1 MKKNT
6 WVMLLDTVIIGLIG
20 AASAQI
26 FAFLLKLVGHYSLTH
41 IAGYTPPDVFSILK
55 SGAPQHAYHPL
66 LILPVI
72 IAGGL
77 ISGFLVYTFAPEAEG
92 HGTDT
97 AVRAFH
103 RTGGFIRA
111 IVTPLKIIASAI
123 TIGTGGAAGR
133 EGPTAL
139 FSAGVGSI
147 YANFRKSSIDQ
158 RRLFVLI
165 GMASG
170 LSAIFRAPIGTSIFA
185 IEVLYNDMEFESS
198 ALVYTLLGSIIA
210 YIATGFIMG
219 WGSIFEVPINLHATS
234 ASTFLYLSVL
244 ALFSGFIGVLLP
256 NLFYYTRDLF
266 HKINIPPHFKPAL
279 GALVVGIIALELPQ
293 VLGGGYGWIQDAID
307 GKMAIGLLSMLL
319 VAKMFAFTFTVSS
332 GGSGG
337 VFAPTLFLG
346 AMLGAVF
353 AHIFNQSPA
362 VFAVIGMASVFG
374 SSARAPLATIIMVT
388 EMTGGYNLLAPAA
401 FTVLLAYLIQVALID
416 RLNLKYGSLYEAQ
429 VPTKNYSPVHQ
440 IEFLKSILLSNMAEF
455 SMDIKNI
462 NDETILNLLES
473 GIPIELPNKK
483 MIFFGTLTKK
493 TDVYKQNNETFY
505 KDAKI
510 IYVFRDGRWMHP
522 NEIERLAANDEVLLC
537 GTYDTIKNIENNF
550 KSVSHIFSKLKNQHI
565 KLEEHVKKL
574 IPVNK

>member
-6 WVMLLDTVIIGLIG
+6 GMMLLDTVIIGLVG

-26 FAFLLKLVGHYSLTH
+26 FAFLLKFVGHYSLTL
-41 IAGYTPPDVFSILK
+41 IAGYTPPDVVNILK
-55 SGAPQHAYHPL
+55 GSAPNHQYHSL
-66 LILPVI
+66 LIIPVI
-72 IAGGL
+72 VVGGL

-103 RTGGFIRA
+103 RTGGYIRA
-111 IVTPLKIIASAI
+111 IVTPLKIVASAI

-139 FSAGVGSI
+139 FSSGVGSI
-147 YANFRKSSIDQ
+147 YANLRKTSIEQ

-185 IEVLYNDMEFESS
+185 IEVLYSDMEFESS
-198 ALVYTLLGSIIA
+198 ALAYTLLGSIIA

-219 WGSIFEVPINLHATS
+219 WGAIFKVPYNLQATS
-234 ASTFLYLSVL
+234 ATTFLYLTIL
-244 ALFSGFIGVLLP
+244 AVFSGFIGVILP
-256 NLFYYTRDLF
+256 NVFYYTRDLF
-266 HKINIPPHFKPAL
+266 HKIKIPPHLKPAL

-307 GKMAIGLLSMLL
+307 GKMAFNLLLMLL
-319 VAKMFAFTFTVSS
+319 IAKMFAFTFTVSS

-346 AMLGAVF
+346 AMLGAAS
-353 AHIFNQSPA
+353 AHLFHQSSA

-401 FTVLLAYLIQVALID
+401 FTVLLAYLIQISITG
-416 RLNLKYGSLYEAQ
+416 RLGLKYKSLYEAQ
-429 VPTKNYSPVHQ
+429 VPTKDYSPVHQ
-440 IEFLKSILLSNMAEF
+440 IKFLRNILLS
-455 SMDIKNI
+455 SMKELSIDVNKIK
-462 NDETILNLLES
+462 DEKILNLLES
-473 GIPIELPNKK
+473 GIPIELSDER
-483 MIFFGTLTKK
+483 MLFFGTLTKDDK
-493 TDVYKQNNETFY
+493 ISKRNNDVFY
-505 KDAKI
+505 KDAKVL
-510 IYVFRDGRWMHP
+510 YVFRNGVWMHP
-522 NEIERLAANDEVLLC
+522 NEIDRLFENDEVLLC
-537 GTYDTIKNIENNF
+537 ATHNGIKVIENNF
-550 KSVSHIFSKLKNQHI
+550 RSISSIFSKLKNQHI
-565 KLEEHVKKL
+565 RLEKHVKKY
-574 IPVNK
+574 IPSN